1 MANYTLSSS
10 HISHE
15 SKDWIEKLARFGFIA
30 KGVIYVL
37 LGIMAVMAA
46 IGQGGTQQADRNGVA
61 QLIFEQP
68 FGRILAILLV
78 IGIIGYVIWR
88 FIEAINDPQHVGSD
102 NKGMVKRIGYF
113 VSGLIYTGFAI
124 SIIRQLAGSGSGS
137 SNSKQTWTAKLLEM
151 DAGPFI
157 VMLIGIIVVIAG
169 IMQFVKAYKAEFKKH
184 LRLESVRAETRTWI
198 TRIGRIGFTARGIVW
213 LIIGYFI
220 IRAGAE
226 SDASQVKGSQGAFNF
241 LEQMSNGQW
250 ILLAVAIGVTA
261 YGVFQFVKARYY
273 QLNLR

>member
-10 HISHE
+10 HIRQGSN
-15 SKDWIEKLARFGFIA
+15 DWIEKLARFGFIA

-46 IGQGGTQQADRNGVA
+46 IGQGSAQQANRNGVA

-68 FGRILAILLV
+68 FGRILSILLV

-88 FIEAINDPQHVGSD
+88 FTEAIKDPHHVGSD
-102 NKGMVKRIGYF
+102 NKGIIKRIGYF
-113 VSGLIYTGFAI
+113 VSGLVYTGFAI
-124 SIIRQLAGSGSGS
+124 SLIRQLAGSGGGS
-137 SNSKQTWTAKLLEM
+137 SNSRQTWTAKILEM

-157 VMLIGIIVVIAG
+157 IIIIGVIIVIAG
-169 IMQFVKAYKAEFKKH
+169 IAQFVKAYKAGFKKY
-184 LRLESVRAETRTWI
+184 LRLDGLQLETRKWI
-198 TRIGRIGFTARGIVW
+198 TRIGRIGFSARGIVW

-220 IRAGAE
+220 IRAGIE
-226 SDASQVKGSQGAFNF
+226 SDASKVKGSQGAFSF

-273 QLNLR
+273 QMNLR